1 MSSNP
6 LRQKLLTPT
15 EYVGMLVGAR
25 PPEEDQEPQN
35 IFDAV
40 YRVLPQQQ
48 YPSAPMPFPDAPPP
62 YQNPALPPRG
72 MGGGWGQ

>member
-25 PPEEDQEPQN
+25 TPEEEDEPQN
-35 IFDAV
+35 VFDAV
-40 YRVLPQQQ
+40 YRVMPNQG
-48 YPSAPMPFPDAPPP
+48 PSMPMPFPDAPPS

-72 MGGGWGQ
+72 PGGGWGQ